1 MDKDLAGG
9 RRDFGGRDR
18 MCDVICDEPTLLQAM
33 CRFGIP
39 LGVGERSVEEV
50 CAAHGVDAGTFLAV
64 ANFLRGGAEAA
75 ARWAEGVK
83 VGALMDFLER
93 AHDYFLD
100 FQLPMIRRKLLEA
113 MDCSRRNGVAFLI
126 LRFFDEYIGEVRAHL
141 GFENGRVFPYVRG
154 LLEGRR
160 AADFN
165 IGTFARGHES
175 VDRKLQELKNIIIK
189 YYAPTD
195 GAAGLSSVLFDIFTC
210 EADLHAH
217 CAVEDAL
224 LVPAVERLEREVT
237 EREEAGAEAA
247 PADGTDGP
255 REEKAELSER
265 EREIVGCVVRGMT
278 NKEVAERLFISVN
291 TVLTHRKN
299 ISRKLDIHSVSGL
312 TIYAIVNGLV
322 KLEEIDV

>member
-1 MDKDLAGG
+1 MDNILADV
-9 RRDFGGRDR
+9 RRDFCETDR

-39 LGVGERSVEEV
+39 LGVGERSVGEV
-50 CAAHGVDAGTFLAV
+50 CAAQGVDAGTFLAV
-64 ANFLRGGAEAA
+64 ANFMGRGAA
-75 ARWAEGVK
+75 AGARWAERVK
-83 VGALMDFLER
+83 VAALVDYLAK

-113 MDCSRRNGVAFLI
+113 MDCSRKNGVAFLI
-126 LRFFDEYIGEVRAHL
+126 LRFFDEYMGEVRHHL
-141 GFENGRVFPYVRG
+141 GFENGRVFPYVQG
-154 LLEGRR
+154 LLQGRR
-160 AADFN
+160 AADFD
-165 IGTFARGHES
+165 IGMFARGHES
-175 VDRKLQELKNIIIK
+175 IDQKLQELKNIIIK

-195 GAAGLSSVLFDIFTC
+195 SAAGLSSVLFDIFTC

-217 CAVEDAL
+217 CAVEDVL
-224 LVPAVERLEREVT
+224 FVPAVERLEREV
-237 EREEAGAEAA
+237 
-247 PADGTDGP
+247 ADRVTDGGLAEVP
-255 REEKAELSER
+255 RAAVPAVVAELSER
-265 EREIVGCVVRGMT
+265 EKEIVGCVVRGMT

-322 KLEEIDV
+322 KLEDINL